1 MDPIRSWATE
11 DVKLSAK
18 LSVRAEEPRSSLRI
32 ELTNRGEKP
41 YKLSDA
47 DFHFT
52 NGDLR
57 VFLPRS
63 MQVGGEVVKPGETRS
78 FSLDWTTVVTEGLW
92 LLRTEPFNG
101 PGLSKGRDKDHE
113 FFRLHVADTAFLPV
127 ELKAPATVLREIEE
141 WKKVTVEA
149 SLDKQTYFLGEY
161 IELKYQ
167 VTNNSASPVKI
178 DWGGD
183 SRAPRQLRFK
193 IIATGK
199 DGRVVDP
206 FTNPYCMGGEG
217 GTSTIEPGASTEFE
231 MWSLALSKYCMFTAP
246 GKYRIQVYHDLGWE
260 REKSWDNLS
269 TNELPKAGHRAPIA
283 TTTIE
288 LRMPSKV
295 DAENILNRIRA
306 SNAKDYNSFAD
317 FEGLRS
323 NAYLTPLRK
332 WIDENGGSLGGGA
345 NDRTE
350 QIYGLAAL
358 VGIGSIETPEAT
370 AALIKLLSH
379 RDKRVS
385 AEALNRILQR
395 LPNPTKFHGGFF
407 GGVADRKRRAMNSW
421 KEEFRQPLLQSSLK
435 LLDSELQ
442 QGDTSAEKLKATRKS
457 LSIVGQ
463 VIQAIALQKDY
474 PELRS
479 RAEKVARKYIGLAE
493 EQSGYPR
500 PVTVTSPF
508 INALW
513 CSFCNGKAEYQSAP
527 QPLGVAFKTLTF
539 TS

>member
-1 MDPIRSWATE
+1 
-11 DVKLSAK
+11 L
-18 LSVRAEEPRSSLRI
+18 
-32 ELTNRGEKP
+32 
-41 YKLSDA
+41 
-47 DFHFT
+47 
-52 NGDLR
+52 
-57 VFLPRS
+57 
-63 MQVGGEVVKPGETRS
+63 GGE
-78 FSLDWTTVVTEGLW
+78 
-92 LLRTEPFNG
+92 
-101 PGLSKGRDKDHE
+101 
-113 FFRLHVADTAFLPV
+113 
-127 ELKAPATVLREIEE
+127 
-141 WKKVTVEA
+141 
-149 SLDKQTYFLGEY
+149 
-161 IELKYQ
+161 
-167 VTNNSASPVKI
+167 
-178 DWGGD
+178 
-183 SRAPRQLRFK
+183 
-193 IIATGK
+193 
-199 DGRVVDP
+199 
-206 FTNPYCMGGEG
+206 
-217 GTSTIEPGASTEFE
+217 
-231 MWSLALSKYCMFTAP
+231 
-246 GKYRIQVYHDLGWE
+246 
-260 REKSWDNLS
+260 
-269 TNELPKAGHRAPIA
+269 
-283 TTTIE
+283 
-288 LRMPSKV
+288 
-295 DAENILNRIRA
+295 
-306 SNAKDYNSFAD
+306 
-317 FEGLRS
+317 
-323 NAYLTPLRK
+323 
-332 WIDENGGSLGGGA
+332 A